1 MYYKEA
7 IAHLNGF
14 INFERLPEPRYN
26 TQLRDLARFRNL
38 LRELGDPQSDYPII
52 HIAGTKGKGSTV
64 AILSSILRT
73 AGYHVGVYTSP
84 HLVTVRERM
93 RVNGR
98 MVSKPEFACLLSRI
112 NKVSASVNSTEK
124 QTYRTVFE
132 YLTAMAL
139 LWFSRRKIDVAI
151 IEAGLG
157 GRLDATV
164 VIDPV
169 MTIITPI
176 GLDHTAVLGYTVS
189 AIAADKAYVIK
200 AGVPAVSARQIPE
213 AQSELVKRAQ
223 EVSTLLI
230 FATGRSEFELLSSSF
245 RRQIFRTNREWL
257 GKETIHMNLP
267 GRFQLDNISTV
278 LTTVEKLKE
287 TFFNLTPQDV
297 RDSLKKINLPGR
309 MQFKKGK
316 PSVILDV
323 SHNVMSMEALLE
335 SLSEL
340 IGGRKLY
347 VVFSAMRSKPVRQML
362 KLLSATAEK
371 FYLAPI
377 SFPKGM
383 SSEELRSE
391 AQTLGISNVI
401 CENIPSAFDLACREA
416 GQKGVVL
423 ATGSLYL
430 TGEVIRHSRG
440 LPAPPLDGRI
450 DDRI

>member
-1 MYYKEA
+1 LDYKEA

-26 TQLRDLARFRNL
+26 TQLRDLTRFRNL

-52 HIAGTKGKGSTV
+52 HIAGTKGKGSTA

-73 AGYHVGVYTSP
+73 AGYRVGVYTSP

-98 MVSKPEFACLLSRI
+98 MVSKPEFASLLSHI
-112 NKVSASVNSTEK
+112 NRVSASVNSVEE

-132 YLTAMAL
+132 YLTAMTL

-176 GLDHTAVLGYTVS
+176 GLDHTAVLGDTVS
-189 AIAADKAYVIK
+189 AIAADKAHVIK

-223 EVSTLLI
+223 EVSSLLT
-230 FATGRSEFELLSSSF
+230 FATGRSEFELVSASF
-245 RRQIFRTNREWL
+245 RQQIFRTNRQWL
-257 GKETIHMNLP
+257 GKETIHLNLP

-278 LTTVEKLKE
+278 LTSVEKLKK

-316 PSVILDV
+316 PAVILDV

-383 SSEELRSE
+383 SSEELRLE

-401 CENIPSAFDLACREA
+401 CANIPSAFDLACREA
-416 GQKGVVL
+416 GQKGIVL

-430 TGEVIRHSRG
+430 TGEVIRHNRG
-440 LPAPPLDGRI
+440 LPAPPFDGRI